1 MRFAILI
8 ELFSLSPH
16 KFNGNFVAAI
26 GHVPRGVVTH
36 KKEFATGF

>member
-1 MRFAILI
+1 MVIRLVRIA
-8 ELFSLSPH
+8 LFHFH